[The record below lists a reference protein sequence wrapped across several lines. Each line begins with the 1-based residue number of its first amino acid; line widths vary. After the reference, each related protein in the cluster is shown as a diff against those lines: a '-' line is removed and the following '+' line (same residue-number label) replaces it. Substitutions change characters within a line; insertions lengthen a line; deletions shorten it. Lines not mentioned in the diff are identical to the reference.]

1 MRASSRLKRAD
12 PACAARGKTPGGS
25 RVMLIL
31 HSLLV
36 YLPVFNSP
44 IENIYV
50 FI

>member
-31 HSLLV
+31 LSPRVSSSLQLA
-36 YLPVFNSP
+36 Y
-44 IENIYV
+44 
-50 FI
+50 